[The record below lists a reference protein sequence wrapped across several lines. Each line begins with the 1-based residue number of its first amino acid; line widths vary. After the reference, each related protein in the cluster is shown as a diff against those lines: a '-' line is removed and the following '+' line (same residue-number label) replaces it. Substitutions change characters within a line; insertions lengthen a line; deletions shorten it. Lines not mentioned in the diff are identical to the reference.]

1 MGDLERGEW
10 VILLDNSCRLQID
23 INREGTPSYKMGD
36 ALDSWVDLAKECSP
50 VRLPPPFGELPDY
63 LAMLREAQG
72 ETSCRVSPILTRRP
86 SSCCDEEVAMI
97 CSRTSLSM
105 ADSDWASLHEKRWG
119 EVVDDDQEDS
129 PKVMAGLLLSNLLSL
144 LLGAGIG
151 ICIYRR
157 ARTSDLDI

>member
-1 MGDLERGEW
+1 MG
-10 VILLDNSCRLQID
+10 VTTV
-23 INREGTPSYKMGD
+23 NRSDKMGD
-36 ALDSWVDLAKECSP
+36 ALDSWVDLTKECSP

-86 SSCCDEEVAMI
+86 SSLCDEEVARL

-105 ADSDWASLHEKRWG
+105 VEADWASSLQEKGWSGEKRWSGDLG
-119 EVVDDDQEDS
+119 EEDQEAS
-129 PKVMAGLLLSNLLSL
+129 PKVVAGLLLSNLLSL

-157 ARTSDLDI
+157 ARTSDLDL